1 MSADVDELTDLAP
14 SLPGVYGVD
23 MSDLE
28 RIESQEELIEHLVK
42 KKLSHF
48 KEVAFPTLE
57 SVEAYGNDDVIDNYL
72 CIHPD
77 VNRDKAEAL
86 FTQTRRGLWRLARSI
101 QEEQP
106 LDPAEAFE
114 NSDCFDMWDAFV
126 LCTKIYWGFC
136 QFFFGT
142 YLHRIH
148 QANFENWSGFGF
160 SGSVHV
166 PSLEKVLVYRN
177 QEIVDTFLAL
187 YDVTEEQAE
196 ELFVETLKWLWL
208 CASTRGDLKSGRKAP
223 KPRVDNDL
231 LMLDEMWH
239 LFILYSNH
247 YFHFCA
253 DFFGFYIH
261 HKPTTQSEKNLS
273 HTQLLTDRAAFI
285 NELAEDERSF
295 FSYVHEKLG
304 RETLIKW
311 NTESAL
317 FA

>member
-1 MSADVDELTDLAP
+1 
-14 SLPGVYGVD
+14 

-28 RIESQEELIEHLVK
+28 QIKSREDLIEHLVQ

-48 KEVAFPTLE
+48 NKVAFPSLE
-57 SVEAYGNDDVIDNYL
+57 SVEAYGNEDVIDNYL
-72 CIHPD
+72 CTHPEVD
-77 VNRDKAEAL
+77 RDQAEAI
-86 FTQTRRGLWRLARSI
+86 FTQTLRGLWRLAKSVRDT
-101 QEEQP
+101 QP
-106 LDPAEAFE
+106 IDPGEAFE
-114 NSDCFDMWDAFV
+114 SEACFDMWDAFV
-126 LCTKIYWGFC
+126 LCTKVYWGFC
-136 QFFFGT
+136 QFFFGS
-142 YLHRIH
+142 YLHRIY
-148 QANFENWSGFGF
+148 QTNFEDWTGFGF
-160 SGSVHV
+160 STNVHV

-177 QEIVDTFLAL
+177 QEILDTFLAI
-187 YDVTEEQAE
+187 YDVTGEQAE

-208 CASTRGDLKSGRKAP
+208 CASTRGDLISGRTAP

-261 HKPTTQSEKNLS
+261 HKPTTQSERKLS
-273 HTQLLTDRAAFI
+273 QTQLLTDRSAFI

-311 NTESAL
+311 HTDSTL